1 MSKDRQRKRKKAA
14 AKAGALHPTKG
25 WQKSNRR
32 PDTALEERA
41 WVTLKRAIVEP
52 YHVLHDEDD
61 PEQPGGLVLDY
72 LFEMAY
78 RWHDGAAGFEP
89 VSTEDLLKICLADNG
104 DEPLFDQAALLAGI
118 DGLAADKRLAVE
130 GDTIVLTVDP
140 EVLTKVNTGKWAE
153 I

>member
-78 RWHDGAAGFEP
+78 RWNDGAAGFVP
-89 VSTEDLLKICLADNG
+89 VPSEDLLRICLADNG
-104 DEPLFDQAALLAGI
+104 DEPLFDRAALLAGI
-118 DGLAADKRLAVE
+118 DGLAADQRLAVE
-130 GDTIVLTVDP
+130 DEAIVLTVDP
-140 EVLTKVNTGKWAE
+140 ELLVKVNTGRWAE

>member
-52 YHVLHDEDD
+52 YHVLHDDDD
-61 PEQPGGLVLDY
+61 PEQPGGLALDY

-78 RWHDGAAGFEP
+78 RWNDGAAGFVP
-89 VSTEDLLKICLADNG
+89 VPVEDLLAICLE
-104 DEPLFDQAALLAGI
+104 DETPFDRAALLAGL
-118 DGLAADKRLAVE
+118 DGLVADQRVTLE
-130 GDTIVLTVDP
+130 GDAVSLTVDP
-140 EVLTKVNTGKWAE
+140 EILIKVNTGRWAE